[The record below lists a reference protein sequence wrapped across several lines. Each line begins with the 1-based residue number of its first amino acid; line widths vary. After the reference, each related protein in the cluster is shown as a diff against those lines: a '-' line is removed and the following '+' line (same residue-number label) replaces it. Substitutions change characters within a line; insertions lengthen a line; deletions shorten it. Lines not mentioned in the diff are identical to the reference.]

1 MKRNA
6 TLLSLMAL
14 LFLGGCSLSPTLDV
28 PSVALPASSA
38 TALHVED
45 KWWEK
50 LGDASLNTLV
60 QEALNNNDD
69 IKLSA
74 LRILKAKQAYGLSD
88 SNRYPSLNATAG
100 STRQKTSDEGYTT
113 KNKSATYDDRTMA
126 LNLSYEIDFWG
137 KLSEQAES
145 NWSLYLAS
153 QSAAQTVRNTLI
165 HDVIVAYLN
174 VVSLNERLQ
183 LLDESI
189 EAYKL
194 SYAFR
199 LKQQKVGT
207 INELLASSA
216 QAQYLNATNAKAA
229 LLEAKALQ
237 ESALSILLGKN
248 PQALFDTKA
257 SATQKL
263 PLALVIPPGI
273 PSTILESRPDIQEAL
288 LNLKSKNALIGVE
301 KSAYFPSISLTGSLG
316 QQSENLDN
324 ILKSSANRWS
334 FGPSLSVPIFDFE
347 RIKTRVAITETD
359 LKSSLISYEQT
370 VKKAYKE
377 VYDALAKNRI
387 LSEKVHTQEDEVLAY
402 ERILNISTKRFDA
415 GVANHLEVLDAQKG
429 LLNAS
434 INLVTTKQAYLVAQA
449 ELFKALGSGWNEKQ
463 LLGAAQ

>member
-1 MKRNA
+1 MKCNA
-6 TLLSLMAL
+6 TALSLIAL
-14 LFLGGCSLSPTLDV
+14 LFLGGCSLSPELSV
-28 PSVALPASSA
+28 PEVALPTSSQS
-38 TALHVED
+38 ALHVD
-45 KWWEK
+45 DRWWEK
-50 LGDASLNTLV
+50 LGDTSLNTLV
-60 QEALNNNDD
+60 QEALANNDD

-88 SNRYPSLNATAG
+88 SNRYPNLTATAG
-100 STRQKTSDEGYTT
+100 STRQKTSDETYQHNRNQYTD
-113 KNKSATYDDRTMA
+113 NTMA

-137 KLSEQAES
+137 KLSEQAQS

-153 QSAAQTVRNTLI
+153 KSAAQTVKNTLV
-165 HDVIVAYLN
+165 HDVIVAYFN
-174 VVSLNERLQ
+174 VASLNERLQ

-189 EAYKL
+189 QAYKL

-199 LKQQKVGT
+199 LKQQNVGT
-207 INELLASSA
+207 INELLASQA
-216 QAQYLNATNAKAA
+216 QAQYLNATNAKAS
-229 LLEAKALQ
+229 LLESKALQ

-248 PQALFDTKA
+248 PQTLFEGTAL
-257 SATQKL
+257 SVQKL
-263 PLALVIPPGI
+263 PPALVIPSGI
-273 PSTILESRPDIQEAL
+273 PSSILEVRPDIQEAL
-288 LNLKSKNALIGVE
+288 SNLKSKNALIGVE

-316 QQSENLDN
+316 QQSESLDN
-324 ILKSSANRWS
+324 ILKSSANKWS

-347 RIKTRVAITETD
+347 RIKTRVAISETD
-359 LKSSLISYEQT
+359 LKSSLIAYEQT

-377 VYDALAKNRI
+377 VHDALAKNRI

-402 ERILNISTKRFDA
+402 ERILTISTKRFDA

-463 LLGAAQ
+463 LLGVGQ